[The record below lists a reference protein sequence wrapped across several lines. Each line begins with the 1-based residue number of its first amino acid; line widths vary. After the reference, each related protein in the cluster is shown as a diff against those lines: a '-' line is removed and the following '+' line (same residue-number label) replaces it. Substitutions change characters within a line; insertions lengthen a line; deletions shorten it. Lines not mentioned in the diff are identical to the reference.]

1 MALVFLDR
9 QHTGKNNRRRSLGA
23 VGDLDGDGQK
33 DIHEAEAIW
42 TARYLLACEIRL
54 RDLGHDF
61 MPI

>member
-42 TARYLLACEIRL
+42 TASFKGIRT
-54 RDLGHDF
+54 
-61 MPI
+61 